1 MLTLPRSVRA
11 CAAIRAAVLEIETRK
26 HAPLQVLVIG
36 GTTGGVVFDK
46 RKLVSI
52 FATISSL
59 AATGIPMLLPLRPE
73 RALEDRPPK
82 DATQLEEREVEAR
95 RVFHGHESRL
105 PPKEGDDNSPF
116 DAITVCRAR

>member
-26 HAPLQVLVIG
+26 HAPLQGLVIG

-46 RKLVSI
+46 RKLMSI

-73 RALEDRPPK
+73 RALEDRASLRPEQQAALEAVA
-82 DATQLEEREVEAR
+82 ATFEFGGAVLSSCMFNVTLSI
-95 RVFHGHESRL
+95 G
-105 PPKEGDDNSPF
+105 GG
-116 DAITVCRAR
+116 